1 MSSLS
6 WVGCFSSVNVKIHR
20 LNILFS
26 TVALVAHPF
35 IFYNRLN
42 LLDCL
47 QQNPIRN
54 TFLRLFCH
62 VEFYIS
68 MSVVNLIA
76 FMVGHS
82 TWSTNA
88 DFFPT
93 LKTYWNW
100 NSWNATLDATNCSSG
115 IRFTKIIIIEFSLEM
130 NKMCSLYYCFRDQ
143 SK

>member
-1 MSSLS
+1 M
-6 WVGCFSSVNVKIHR
+6 GCFSSVNVKIHR

-62 VEFYIS
+62 VEFLHKYVCCKSHRIHGGTQN
-68 MSVVNLIA
+68 MK
-76 FMVGHS
+76 HECR
-82 TWSTNA
+82 
-88 DFFPT
+88 FFSHAKDVLELELMKCNPRCNQLFKRDT
-93 LKTYWNW
+93 FYKNYNYRIFIGDEQ
-100 NSWNATLDATNCSSG
+100 NV
-115 IRFTKIIIIEFSLEM
+115 FSL
-130 NKMCSLYYCFRDQ
+130 LLF
-143 SK
+143 